1 MTTTKGYNVGR
12 PVNYP
17 HDQPDPEEFR
27 CMKCNAN
34 GWNKT
39 GNIGTGFLQTKGET
53 TILGHKCPCCED
65 GWKIP

>member
-1 MTTTKGYNVGR
+1 MTTAKGYNVGR

-27 CMKCNAN
+27 CKECNSN

-39 GNIGTGFLQTKGET
+39 GNIGTGFLQTKRYT
-53 TILGHKCPCCED
+53 TILGYKCPYCED
-65 GWKIP
+65 GWKID